1 MEPKTFQLPFILL
14 FVVLSTSTFSVA
26 DVVNKLQETIVE
38 PLKDS
43 IPSKG
48 GQVDQVRKAVPVV
61 NTQNRSAH
69 NATQGTVQSIT
80 SIFASSENNVIPKGV
95 DIPCCTANC
104 PIGTCPDHPFLNASI
119 DTQLPTPDTGL
130 GLPCCKPE
138 CPDGTCVAISHLDAI
153 QSRRIAFLPP
163 TPMTIPCCLIP
174 PCGKY
179 SCPKNQLRDSLPI
192 AFFREQNSQQHDTD
206 LPYCGGHASL
216 VRCLEFVS
224 ELFTA
229 LEKPLKI
236 EVGTKEHEAPKE
248 PCCGARCGHHLCL
261 AYLKQLVGDLH
272 KAIRHT
278 IDQQAKMSAAATTRE
293 ESRPERRNPN
303 LIPVIFQSASGTP
316 YMVSAKISLP
326 LSNNY
331 ISAAALSKLGLHHH
345 SSALVE
351 PVPAFLP
358 GRVVECTE
366 SIELALL
373 AGRSNNKFERVRFH
387 VFDAVESEIVIGS
400 RFLREAFAL
409 ELTDEYIGVE
419 GGEFK
424 SGLKML

>member
-1 MEPKTFQLPFILL
+1 MEPRTFQLPFILL

-26 DVVNKLQETIVE
+26 DVLDKLQETIVE

-48 GQVDQVRKAVPVV
+48 GKVEQVRKAVPVI

-69 NATQGTVQSIT
+69 NATQDTVQSIT
-80 SIFASSENNVIPKGV
+80 SIFASSENTAIPKGV

-104 PIGTCPDHPFLNASI
+104 PIGTCPDHPFLNASN
-119 DTQLPTPDTGL
+119 DTQLPTPDTGIE
-130 GLPCCKPE
+130 LPCCKPE
-138 CPDGTCVAISHLDAI
+138 CPDGSCVVISHLDAT
-153 QSRRIAFLPP
+153 QSRRIAFLP
-163 TPMTIPCCLIP
+163 TTRIRIPCCSLGCEP
-174 PCGKY
+174 HA
-179 SCPKNQLRDSLPI
+179 CPHRQLRDSLPR
-192 AFFREQNSQQHDTD
+192 AFFRQQNSQQQDPD
-206 LPYCGGHASL
+206 LPYCGGDASP
-216 VRCLEFVS
+216 VTCLEYVS

-236 EVGTKEHEAPKE
+236 EVGTKKHEVPKG
-248 PCCGARCGHHLCL
+248 PCCGAGCGNHLCL

-272 KAIRHT
+272 KAIQCT
-278 IDQQAKMSAAATTRE
+278 IDQQSKMSAAAMTRE

-303 LIPVIFQSASGTP
+303 FIPVIFQSASGTP
-316 YMVSAKISLP
+316 YTVPAKISLP

-373 AGRSNNKFERVRFH
+373 AGRSNNKFEGVQFH

-400 RFLREAFAL
+400 QFLREAFAL
-409 ELTDEYIGVE
+409 GLTEEYIGVE
-419 GGEFK
+419 GGELI